1 MAVVAIFGFVIK
13 RRVRRDHGIL
23 RRNVHV
29 VVDAPVDVAHL
40 ARRVKQT
47 L

>member
-1 MAVVAIFGFVIK
+1 MPVVAVLGFVVK
-13 RRVRRDHGIL
+13 RRVRRDHAVL
-23 RRNVHV
+23 RRHVHV
-29 VVDAPVDVAHL
+29 VVDAPIDVAHL